1 MMDQLSYLTKD
12 SRILTF
18 ELKRRRKD
26 IIFWIS
32 IIFAILFIFIF
43 ISSKDFSFF
52 LVLSSIVQT
61 CAFIIILLKV
71 TDRQNCSGLSA
82 NTLICYS
89 ILLFARLTSTLFYPG
104 YLPNDNTG
112 SWLYQLSEII
122 SMFICCLLIYLIYFK
137 YKETSDLMLD
147 NKIPFYYL
155 VIPSYILA
163 LIVKSNLNYNYFCDI
178 NWAFSMYLETFAI
191 FPQILL
197 FTIKKGQIEKFTSH
211 YVALCGLSRLFSL
224 IFWWDTYEELKVSD
238 SFFGGFVGYFII
250 GAQILQLLIMADYYY
265 LYFKSILKG
274 NEINT
279 MNI

>member
-1 MMDQLSYLTKD
+1 MEKLREMTRDT
-12 SRILTF
+12 RILMF
-18 ELKRRRKD
+18 ELKKRRKD
-26 IIFWIS
+26 IIFWFS
-32 IIFAILFIFIF
+32 VVFAILFIYIF

-61 CAFIIILLKV
+61 SAFVIILLKV
-71 TDRQNCSGLSA
+71 TDRQNVSGLSA

-104 YLPNDNTG
+104 YLPNDSSG
-112 SWLYQLSEII
+112 SWLYQLSDII
-122 SMFICCLLIYLIYFK
+122 SMLICCLLIYLLYFK
-137 YKETSDLMLD
+137 YRETSDLILD
-147 NKIPFYYL
+147 NKIPFYFL
-155 VIPSYILA
+155 VVPSYLLA
-163 LIVKSNLNYNYFCDI
+163 VLVKSNLNNNFFCDT
-178 NWAFSMYLETFAI
+178 NWAFSMYLETVAI

-211 YVALCGLSRLFSL
+211 FVALCGLNRLFSL
-224 IFWWDTYEELKVSD
+224 IFWWDTYDELNHSE
-238 SFFGGFVGYFII
+238 SFFGAYIGYFII

-279 MNI
+279 MDI